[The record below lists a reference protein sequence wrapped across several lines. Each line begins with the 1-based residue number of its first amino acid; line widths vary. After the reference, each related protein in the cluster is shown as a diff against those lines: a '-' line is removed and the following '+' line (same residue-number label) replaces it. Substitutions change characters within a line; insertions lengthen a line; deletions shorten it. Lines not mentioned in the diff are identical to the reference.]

1 MMDKAHEFLSD
12 GIYLLK
18 DEREEGAANRAYYA
32 AFTAARALL
41 HALNIQVKS
50 HNGVQ
55 TKFSQHFI
63 KTKVFDVKYKRII
76 SLLFDVR
83 QRADY
88 DFYTK
93 LELEQAQRLIDDASD
108 FVHLAEAYLEEH
120 FPE

>member
-1 MMDKAHEFLSD
+1 
-12 GIYLLK
+12 
-18 DEREEGAANRAYYA
+18 
-32 AFTAARALL
+32 
-41 HALNIQVKS
+41 
-50 HNGVQ
+50 
-55 TKFSQHFI
+55 
-63 KTKVFDVKYKRII
+63 
-76 SLLFDVR
+76 LLFDVR